1 MPRQTV
7 KMAEATTLN
16 ISTIHEILPTEIF
29 VNILKRLDFKSI
41 TNAKGACKEW
51 KKVIENFKLVEEA
64 SMKVRC
70 IIVAG
75 GGLDIGKKVQIMFG
89 DFKNIQL
96 PDLNDRLSGSSMALH
111 NGEILLFGGCHEF
124 GGYESHKNQECYKLW
139 KGFSS
144 NLHSFLTDN
153 GRCYSSAVTTEKAT
167 FLFGGCGPT
176 RKTYEYLP
184 KASTTWQNGRIPI
197 PGEFGI
203 GSAIAVKSGQ
213 EILLIGGDDNDRK
226 RILSFNVNDHLF
238 TELSTNLNEGRF
250 GHTCAYIPGT
260 NKIMIT
266 GGVGQ
271 SHRALNSTEI
281 LNIEDGTIT
290 TGSPMN
296 TKRFG
301 HGIGVITINNE
312 DRLVVFG
319 GLSGTQG
326 RARTQV
332 HFVEIYNNFTEKWE
346 TTDIKVKS
354 PNSGFAYLSVR
365 LGDIIQKI

>member
-1 MPRQTV
+1 M
-7 KMAEATTLN
+7 EF
-16 ISTIHEILPTEIF
+16 ST
-29 VNILKRLDFKSI
+29 R
-41 TNAKGACKEW
+41 
-51 KKVIENFKLVEEA
+51 
-64 SMKVRC
+64 
-70 IIVAG
+70 
-75 GGLDIGKKVQIMFG
+75 
-89 DFKNIQL
+89 
-96 PDLNDRLSGSSMALH
+96 
-111 NGEILLFGGCHEF
+111 
-124 GGYESHKNQECYKLW
+124 
-139 KGFSS
+139 
-144 NLHSFLTDN
+144 
-153 GRCYSSAVTTEKAT
+153 
-167 FLFGGCGPT
+167 
-176 RKTYEYLP
+176 
-184 KASTTWQNGRIPI
+184 
-197 PGEFGI
+197 
-203 GSAIAVKSGQ
+203 
-213 EILLIGGDDNDRK
+213 
-226 RILSFNVNDHLF
+226 
-238 TELSTNLNEGRF
+238 LNERRC
-250 GHTCAYIPGT
+250 GHTCAFIPGT

-290 TGSPMN
+290 AGSPMN

-365 LGDIIQKI
+365 LGDIIQKL